1 MVVSIDECVATVGI
15 PVAARAMPKIIGAI
29 LPELHM
35 AFRQSLLTL
44 AISRHGGVWDRNGY
58 CAMAWNSL
66 WLTIFCLAKLC
77 QKKKLM
83 SFSFLPSEW
92 LYNYSLLRAPLVA
105 ARYGLNLLG
114 TISGETDLV
123 EHVMTL

>member
-44 AISRHGGVWDRNGY
+44 AISRHRGVWDRNGY

-77 QKKKLM
+77 QKKTYVVFIFAVRMALQL
-83 SFSFLPSEW
+83 FSSKGSACCCEVWAEPTW
-92 LYNYSLLRAPLVA
+92 HY
-105 ARYGLNLLG
+105 LG
-114 TISGETDLV
+114 RDRRFV